1 MIRTLLLFL
10 LLGGA
15 MVMGPL
21 VAGNKGYV
29 LIALGEYTI
38 EMSVVSAALFGV
50 LLYVLLLLV
59 ENLLGRLFSLHSRT
73 RMWLHHR
80 RRRQGQQQTLA
91 GALALAEGRFEQ
103 AEALMLKGAGES
115 EQPLLNYISAA
126 EAAEAQG
133 ESERRDR
140 YLQQAEEEHPNAR
153 LALGLIRARSQLR
166 RNELIAAEQTLLTLQ
181 ADYPQ
186 HRTVL
191 TLLKECLL
199 SRSQW
204 SSLLSLLPQLQKL
217 KLITAAEFSALQ
229 KQIYPALFAEKGNTL
244 GKEGVLALWREL
256 PKSLRHEPELLD
268 ALIQQLITMGAEAD
282 AEELLLESLRKHFQP
297 ALLPLAAKLQHP
309 GTTLTQLVEKLQ
321 SQLPETERAA
331 TMGFIYLQQKA
342 YAQAQLALEQAL
354 QQQPTNRAVLLGLAK
369 TMEQQRL
376 FEKAVYY
383 YQRATA
389 NH

>member
-282 AEELLLESLRKHFQP
+282 ADELLQESLRKHFQP

-309 GTTLTQLVEKLQ
+309 GTALTQLVEKLQ
-321 SQLPETERAA
+321 LQLPETERAA

-342 YAQAQLALEQAL
+342 YAQAQSALEQAL

>member
-73 RMWLHHR
+73 RIWLHHR

-282 AEELLLESLRKHFQP
+282 AEELLQESLRKHFQP

-309 GTTLTQLVEKLQ
+309 GSALTQLVEKLQ

-342 YAQAQLALEQAL
+342 YAQAQSALEQAL

>member
-309 GTTLTQLVEKLQ
+309 GTALTQLVEKLQ

-342 YAQAQLALEQAL
+342 YAQAQSALEQAL

>member
-321 SQLPETERAA
+321 LQLPETERAA

-342 YAQAQLALEQAL
+342 YAQAQSALEQAL

>member
-244 GKEGVLALWREL
+244 GKEGVLALWCEL

-321 SQLPETERAA
+321 LQLPETERAA

-342 YAQAQLALEQAL
+342 YAQAQSALEQAL

>member
-282 AEELLLESLRKHFQP
+282 AEELLQESLRKHFQP

-309 GTTLTQLVEKLQ
+309 GSALTQLVEKLQ
-321 SQLPETERAA
+321 SQLPEAERAA

-342 YAQAQLALEQAL
+342 YAQAQSALEQAL

>member
-91 GALALAEGRFEQ
+91 VALALAEGRFEQ

-342 YAQAQLALEQAL
+342 YAQAQSALEQAL

>member
-309 GTTLTQLVEKLQ
+309 GSALTQLVEKLQ

-342 YAQAQLALEQAL
+342 YAQAQSALEQAL

>member
-282 AEELLLESLRKHFQP
+282 ADELLQESLRKHFQP

-342 YAQAQLALEQAL
+342 YAQAQSALEQAL

>member
-282 AEELLLESLRKHFQP
+282 AEELLQESLRKHFQP

-309 GTTLTQLVEKLQ
+309 GTALTQLVEKLQ

-342 YAQAQLALEQAL
+342 YAQAQSALEQAL

>member
-91 GALALAEGRFEQ
+91 GALALAEGRFEH

-342 YAQAQLALEQAL
+342 YAQAQSALEQAL

>member
-73 RMWLHHR
+73 RIWLHHR

-217 KLITAAEFSALQ
+217 KLITATEFSALQ

-309 GTTLTQLVEKLQ
+309 GSALTQLVEKLQ

-342 YAQAQLALEQAL
+342 YAQAQSALEQAL

>member
-1 MIRTLLLFL
+1 
-10 LLGGA
+10 
-15 MVMGPL
+15 
-21 VAGNKGYV
+21 
-29 LIALGEYTI
+29 
-38 EMSVVSAALFGV
+38 
-50 LLYVLLLLV
+50 
-59 ENLLGRLFSLHSRT
+59 
-73 RMWLHHR
+73 MWLHHR

-282 AEELLLESLRKHFQP
+282 AEELLLESLRN
-297 ALLPLAAKLQHP
+297 
-309 GTTLTQLVEKLQ
+309 
-321 SQLPETERAA
+321 
-331 TMGFIYLQQKA
+331 QQA
-342 YAQAQLALEQAL
+342 
-354 QQQPTNRAVLLGLAK
+354 R
-369 TMEQQRL
+369 
-376 FEKAVYY
+376 
-383 YQRATA
+383 
-389 NH
+389 

>member
-342 YAQAQLALEQAL
+342 YAQAQSALEQAL

>member
-244 GKEGVLALWREL
+244 GKKGVLALWREL

-282 AEELLLESLRKHFQP
+282 ADELLQESLRKHFQP

-309 GTTLTQLVEKLQ
+309 GSALTQLVEKLQ

-342 YAQAQLALEQAL
+342 YAQAQSALEQAL

>member
-282 AEELLLESLRKHFQP
+282 AEELLQESLRKHFQP

-309 GTTLTQLVEKLQ
+309 GSALTQLVEKLQ

-342 YAQAQLALEQAL
+342 YAQAQSALEQAL

>member
-115 EQPLLNYISAA
+115 EQPLLNYTSPA

-217 KLITAAEFSALQ
+217 KLITAAEFPALQ

-309 GTTLTQLVEKLQ
+309 GSALTQLVEKLQ

-342 YAQAQLALEQAL
+342 YAQAQSALEQAL

>member
-282 AEELLLESLRKHFQP
+282 AEELLQESLRKHFQP

-342 YAQAQLALEQAL
+342 YAQAQSALEQAL

>member
-217 KLITAAEFSALQ
+217 KLITATEFSALQ

-309 GTTLTQLVEKLQ
+309 GTALTQLVEKLQ

-342 YAQAQLALEQAL
+342 YAQAQSALEQAL

>member
-10 LLGGA
+10 LLGAA

-50 LLYVLLLLV
+50 LLYALLLLV
-59 ENLLGRLFSLHSRT
+59 ESLLGRLFSVHSRT
-73 RMWLHHR
+73 RIWLHHR

-103 AEALMLKGAGES
+103 AETLMLKGAGQS

-186 HRTVL
+186 HGTVL

-217 KLITAAEFSALQ
+217 KLITAAEFSSLQ
-229 KQIYPALFAEKGNTL
+229 KQIYPALFADKGNTL

-342 YAQAQLALEQAL
+342 YAQAQSALEQAL
-354 QQQPTNRAVLLGLAK
+354 QQQPTNREILLGLAK
-369 TMEQQRL
+369 AMEQQRL
-376 FEKAVYY
+376 FEKAIYY
-383 YQRATA
+383 YQRATGS
-389 NH
+389 H

>member
-73 RMWLHHR
+73 RIWLHHR

-342 YAQAQLALEQAL
+342 YAQAQSALEQAL

>member
-244 GKEGVLALWREL
+244 GKEGILALWREL

-282 AEELLLESLRKHFQP
+282 AEELLQESLRKHFQP

-309 GTTLTQLVEKLQ
+309 GSALTQLVEKLQ

-342 YAQAQLALEQAL
+342 YAQAQSALEQAL

>member
-282 AEELLLESLRKHFQP
+282 ADELLQESLRKHFQP

-309 GTTLTQLVEKLQ
+309 GSALTQLVEKLQ

-342 YAQAQLALEQAL
+342 YAQAQSALEQAL

>member
-309 GTTLTQLVEKLQ
+309 GTALTQLVEKLQ
-321 SQLPETERAA
+321 LQLPETERAA

-342 YAQAQLALEQAL
+342 YAQAQSALEQAL

>member
-297 ALLPLAAKLQHP
+297 ALLPLTAKLQHP
-309 GTTLTQLVEKLQ
+309 GTALTQLVEKLQ

-342 YAQAQLALEQAL
+342 YAQAQSALEQAL

>member
-282 AEELLLESLRKHFQP
+282 ADELLQESLRKHFQP

-309 GTTLTQLVEKLQ
+309 GTALTQLVEKLQ

-342 YAQAQLALEQAL
+342 YAQAQSALEQAL

>member
-166 RNELIAAEQTLLTLQ
+166 RNELIAAEQTLLTLR

-282 AEELLLESLRKHFQP
+282 ADELLQESLRKHFQP

-309 GTTLTQLVEKLQ
+309 GTALTQLVEKLQ
-321 SQLPETERAA
+321 LQLPETERAA

-342 YAQAQLALEQAL
+342 YAQAQSALEQAL